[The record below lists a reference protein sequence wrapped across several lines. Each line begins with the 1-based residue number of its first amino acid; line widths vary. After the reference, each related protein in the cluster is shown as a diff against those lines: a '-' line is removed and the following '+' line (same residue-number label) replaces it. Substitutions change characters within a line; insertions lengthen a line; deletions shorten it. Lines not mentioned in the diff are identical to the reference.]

1 MRVSLRLALFYCLLL
16 PVTPAYSQDAEVEKQ
31 SVNSTFVNRE
41 ANKEFLDSLGKP
53 TRETGKDKVKVR
65 KGLMLA
71 LELRLPEIF
80 KTCDVQISHHI
91 LKQAYGYA
99 THTSGAERLLRDTAN
114 ELHQKPDRGFQGTSK
129 NCRAALRG
137 FASAVLRVYLG
148 NDWNVRDDERLQKA
162 LQERE
167 EQKTRPRHR

>member
-1 MRVSLRLALFYCLLL
+1 
-16 PVTPAYSQDAEVEKQ
+16 
-31 SVNSTFVNRE
+31 
-41 ANKEFLDSLGKP
+41 GKN
-53 TRETGKDKVKVR
+53 KVKVR

-71 LELRLPEIF
+71 LDLRLPEIF
-80 KTCDVQISHHI
+80 KTCDVHISHHI

-99 THTSGAERLLRDTAN
+99 TAAAGAERLLRDTAN

-148 NDWNVRDDERLQKA
+148 NDWNTNDDERLQRALDEEKKA
-162 LQERE
+162 DVRA
-167 EQKTRPRHR
+167 RHR